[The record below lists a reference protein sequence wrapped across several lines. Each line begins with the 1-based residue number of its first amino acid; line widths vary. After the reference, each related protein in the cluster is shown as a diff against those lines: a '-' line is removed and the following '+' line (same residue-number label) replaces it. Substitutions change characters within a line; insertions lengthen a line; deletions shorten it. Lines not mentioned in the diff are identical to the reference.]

1 MNSQFSGVSSAIRP
15 FRKGAANMAKRSGAS
30 LAILLGEIS
39 PKSSTRA
46 VITTVDIVTPFLP
59 KYEVKITT
67 DSKLL

>member
-1 MNSQFSGVSSAIRP
+1 
-15 FRKGAANMAKRSGAS
+15 MAKRSGAS

-59 KYEVKITT
+59 KYEVKITVDNEAEAIFT
-67 DSKLL
+67 TLFPIRMVESSLS